1 MTAGVQIPVAGYKT
15 IYSIADVDRAMEE
28 TSSSK
33 NESLKSLYEKM
44 IKTGGV
50 RYIIKPSSTE
60 GVDSLYD
67 SSPNFTEVINDLKKH
82 MSLAISG
89 NEPMQI
95 TPILLLGEPGLGK
108 THFAKSVAK
117 ILGTG
122 FEFISMSSLTA
133 GWILSGA
140 SSQWMNAKPGKVA
153 QSLVNGEFAN
163 PLITLD
169 EVDKAGGDSRYDPMG
184 ALYSLLE
191 KDTAQHFRDEFIEVP
206 VDASHILWI
215 ATANDDSA
223 IPEPILNRMNVYV
236 IERPDYEGSLKIA
249 LAVYQ
254 DILKDHQWG
263 FPEEPCSQ
271 VLEKLAEI
279 PPRDMRKLLID
290 AFGNAKMEQRDDLL
304 PSDFNTDKL
313 SRKKS
318 RIGF

>member
-1 MTAGVQIPVAGYKT
+1 MTATIQIPIAGYKS
-15 IYSIADVDRAMEE
+15 IYSVADVDRAMED
-28 TSSSK
+28 SSASK
-33 NESLKSLYEKM
+33 NDSLKSLYEKM
-44 IKTGGV
+44 IRSGGM

-60 GVDSLYD
+60 GIDSLYE
-67 SSPNFTEVINDLKKH
+67 SSPNFTEVIDNFKKH

-108 THFAKSVAK
+108 TYFAKSVAK

-133 GWILSGA
+133 GWVLSGA
-140 SSQWMNAKPGKVA
+140 SSQWTNAKPGKVA
-153 QSLVNGEFAN
+153 QSLVNGEYAN

-191 KDTAQHFRDEFIEVP
+191 QDTAKHFKDEFIEVS

-215 ATANDDSA
+215 ATANDESS
-223 IPEPILNRMNVYV
+223 IPEPILNRMNVYT

-254 DILKDHQWG
+254 DILNDHNWG
-263 FPEEPCSQ
+263 FPTEPAQ
-271 VLEKLAEI
+271 NVLEKLASI
-279 PPRDMRKLLID
+279 APRDMRKLLID
-290 AFGNAKMEQRDDLL
+290 AFGNAKLANR
-304 PSDFNTDKL
+304 DKL
-313 SRKKS
+313 QPEDLHTEKLGKGKN

>member
-1 MTAGVQIPVAGYKT
+1 MTATIQIPIAGYKS
-15 IYSIADVDRAMEE
+15 IYSVADVDRAMED
-28 TSSSK
+28 SSASK
-33 NESLKSLYEKM
+33 NDSLKSLYEKM
-44 IKTGGV
+44 IRSGGM

-60 GVDSLYD
+60 GIDSLYE
-67 SSPNFTEVINDLKKH
+67 SSPNFTEVIDNFKKH

-133 GWILSGA
+133 GWVLSGA
-140 SSQWMNAKPGKVA
+140 SSQWTNAKPGKVA
-153 QSLVNGEFAN
+153 QSLVNGEYAN

-191 KDTAQHFRDEFIEVP
+191 QDTAKHFKDEFIEVS

-215 ATANDDSA
+215 ATANDESS
-223 IPEPILNRMNVYV
+223 IPEPILNRMNVYT

-254 DILKDHQWG
+254 DILSDHNWG
-263 FPEEPCSQ
+263 FPPEPAQ
-271 VLEKLAEI
+271 NVLEKLAAI
-279 PPRDMRKLLID
+279 APRDMRKLLID
-290 AFGNAKMEQRDDLL
+290 AFGNAKLANHDTLQPEDLH
-304 PSDFNTDKL
+304 TEKL
-313 SRKKS
+313 VKGKN